1 LFTSVR
7 YWSLLSPSSIGVL
20 FSGAIPEPAGFRL
33 SEDIAESLEG
43 IEFEQVLA
51 FGSGI
56 EGGVLKDPSVF
67 VEEEDGVRPAARAG
81 LMSLLGLLPI
91 IQLECGVSSW
101 RAMTAR

>member
-1 LFTSVR
+1 MFTSVR

-33 SEDIAESLEG
+33 SEDIAESLER
-43 IEFEQVLA
+43 IEFEEVLA

-67 VEEEDGVRPAARAG
+67 VEEEDSAEAGREGRVYITFWAVAYHPA
-81 LMSLLGLLPI
+81 
-91 IQLECGVSSW
+91 
-101 RAMTAR
+101 